1 MSPASARS
9 FFRFPIS
16 EAVGLKFY
24 CGTAERMAT
33 VRRRGGITSHSISSK
48 KGLEGL
54 RMNKN
59 TKKHA
64 NVVKLRLGG
73 FPLDA
78 LDQKRMRRLRKMSDE
93 TRVPIQDL
101 VNDTIDKLIKAT
113 VAEAELPTKIVK
125 FPTPY
130 TMVCSSRQRSRL

>member
-1 MSPASARS
+1 
-9 FFRFPIS
+9 
-16 EAVGLKFY
+16 
-24 CGTAERMAT
+24 
-33 VRRRGGITSHSISSK
+33 
-48 KGLEGL
+48 
-54 RMNKN
+54 MNKN